1 MIAKLGSE
9 PGWVEIALIL
19 LAGCTKATEQTPTLT
34 ALPKATVLRVA
45 FKAET
50 EGTE

>member
-1 MIAKLGSE
+1 MIAKLGGE

-19 LAGCTKATEQTPTLT
+19 LADGTKATEQTPTLN

-45 FKAET
+45 LRAET